1 MRPAA
6 TLHCSDRRTLR
17 LAIMLFMD
25 DIVRCIGLI
34 KQHSKGT
41 LRNMDIRGLSNTPHE
56 RATEAL
62 HHVILPLYWTFPSKL
77 AMFLALSDVSR
88 ILRLYSRMR
97 FPGERAGPMQRP
109 LDNQHIIEIKPL
121 PSPRTIK
128 TKLPIP
134 DQAAALVVET
144 RDSIRRILH
153 GEDRERLLVIV
164 GPCSIHDPEAAYEY
178 ADRLKPMADA
188 LRERLLIVMR
198 TYFEKPRTTVGWK
211 GLINDPHLD
220 GTCDI
225 ATGMELARTILLNI
239 NKRGVPCA
247 AEALDPVSPQY
258 IADLWSWAAIGAR
271 TTESQPHREMASGLS
286 MPVGFKNG
294 TEGNLQVA
302 WNAMVAAKQPHHF
315 LGINADGL
323 TSIIKTAGNPDRHI
337 VLRGGGGKTNYE
349 AEHVARAEAVVAGE
363 GIIRPI
369 MIDCS
374 HDNSS
379 KDHLRQSLVARDVLK
394 QFREGRQSIMGLML
408 ESNLNPGKQ
417 TWQQGKALAHG
428 VSITDACLGWKET
441 ESLLTELAE
450 ATTPHPA

>member
-1 MRPAA
+1 
-6 TLHCSDRRTLR
+6 
-17 LAIMLFMD
+17 
-25 DIVRCIGLI
+25 
-34 KQHSKGT
+34 
-41 LRNMDIRGLSNTPHE
+41 
-56 RATEAL
+56 
-62 HHVILPLYWTFPSKL
+62 
-77 AMFLALSDVSR
+77 
-88 ILRLYSRMR
+88 
-97 FPGERAGPMQRP
+97 MQRP

-128 TKLPIP
+128 STLPIT

-144 RDSIRRILH
+144 RDAIRRILH
-153 GEDRERLLVIV
+153 GQDRERLLVIV

-178 ADRLKPMADA
+178 ADRLKPVADA
-188 LRERLLIVMR
+188 LRDRLLIVMR

-258 IADLWSWAAIGAR
+258 IADLWSWVAIGAR

-294 TEGNLQVA
+294 TEGNLEVA

-323 TSIIKTAGNPDRHI
+323 TSIIKTTGNPDRHI

-349 AEHVARAEAVVAGE
+349 AEHVARAEAVVASE
-363 GIIRPI
+363 GIVRPI

-374 HDNSS
+374 HDNSG
-379 KDHLRQSLVARDVLK
+379 KDHRRQGCGRARSPPPIP
-394 QFREGRQSIMGLML
+394 RRPPIH
-408 ESNLNPGKQ
+408 
-417 TWQQGKALAHG
+417 HG
-428 VSITDACLGWKET
+428 TDARKQSESRQADLET
-441 ESLLTELAE
+441 GHIARPWRFYHRRMSRLERDRRSALRTGRHDCDQTRLAGC
-450 ATTPHPA
+450 